1 MFDDVKKAMNF
12 MRLAAEFAPG
22 IKHLIVA
29 GKPVMESVDANSKE
43 LGNAIR
49 EIAAVASKQAGASA
63 PAGQPIDCPH
73 DEGPAALVAK
83 QVFAP
88 ETIKPAEKSWMDRA
102 SFTTS
107 A

>member
-1 MFDDVKKAMNF
+1 MFDDVKKALNF
-12 MRLAAEFAPG
+12 MRLAAEFAGP

-29 GKPVMESVDANSKE
+29 GKPVMKSVDDNSKE
-43 LGNAIR
+43 LGAAIR

-63 PAGQPIDCPH
+63 QAGQPVDCPH

-88 ETIKPAEKSWMDRA
+88 ETIKPAEKNWMDRA
-102 SFTTS
+102 SFSTG